1 MSKTD
6 KLRKIAEEELQ
17 KAKEEGHIS
26 SNVSELMHELQ
37 VHEIELQMQNE
48 ELKKSQEEISSLYS
62 QYHEI
67 YEYAPVGYF
76 TLDKYGIIRK
86 VNAKGSELLQL
97 NKDKIIGCG
106 FSRFISKNVE
116 NKYFHALANA
126 IDTDKIQ
133 NVELQLKRDKE
144 VFYVY
149 MEIIIAHRPDEMYR
163 ITIIDIT
170 RRKKAEKKLELAH
183 KNLEKQV
190 TEQTTELKNTIK
202 ELKEANNELKQF
214 AYVSSHDLQEPLRT
228 IASFT
233 QLLKR
238 RYKGKLDSDA
248 DEFIEYIVDATLR
261 MKQQILDLL
270 EFSQVT
276 TSNKGEFKLVNTND
290 MLNKA
295 IKNLYISIK
304 KSNAEITYDKLP
316 SVVGSEVQL
325 QRVFQ
330 NLISNAIRFRR
341 CEESLK
347 INISAYN
354 EEDRNEYVFS
364 VKDNGIGIEEQYFD
378 RIFTIFQ
385 RLHTREEYHGT
396 GIGLSIIKRIM
407 ERHNGRIW
415 VESEF
420 GKGST
425 FYFTIPIK

>member
-149 MEIIIAHRPDEMYR
+149 MEIIVAHRPDEMYR